1 MGHGTDG
8 HLYRKLG
15 DKIDGL
21 TVRAPWDGTLHKI
34 LAELYSPEE
43 AEVVI
48 KMPYSMASLGRIRRL
63 TGIPEARLRGILDG
77 LADKGL
83 VLDMRLGGKYVY
95 MPSPMVI
102 GIFEFTMMRAGGVDH
117 KKLAGLFREYM
128 FGEFGRENFKE
139 GRVALMRSLPYESV
153 INDEVCVEVLDY
165 EKAHSIIDESKKF
178 SIGICSCRHE
188 KLHTG
193 EKTCDVPLDA
203 CSSFG
208 FAADY
213 LIRHGLAKEVSKTE
227 AFENLARS
235 KELGLVLNADNVR
248 QGIAYICHC
257 CGCCCN
263 VLLGVSRYG
272 YGNVVV
278 TSGFVPEIDPTVCKG
293 CGKCAKAC
301 PVGAMKMHP
310 AGDPAKPKKKRPA
323 PDTSVCLGCGVCGL
337 KCKTGALK
345 LVRGTKR
352 PILPED
358 TFERVILQCVE
369 KGTLQNVMFD
379 DPARLTH
386 RFLRGF
392 VGGFLRL
399 SPVKRALTGEALR
412 SRFLSVMKAGAPP
425 MPPTR

>member
-1 MGHGTDG
+1 MGHI
-8 HLYRKLG
+8 YKKLG

-21 TVRAPWDGTLHKI
+21 SVRAPWDETFHKI

-43 AEVVI
+43 AEVVV
-48 KMPYSMASLGRIRRL
+48 KMPYAMANLGRIGRV
-63 TGIPEARLRGILDG
+63 TGIPEARLRNTLEG

-83 VLDMRLGGKYVY
+83 VLDLFIGGEYVY

-128 FGEFGRENFKE
+128 FGDFGRTNFAE
-139 GRVALMRSLPYESV
+139 GRIAMMRALPYESV
-153 INDEVCVEVLDY
+153 IKDEPHVEVLDY
-165 EKAHSIIDESKKF
+165 ERARSIIEGSRKF
-178 SIGICSCRHE
+178 SIGTCSCRHE
-188 KLHTG
+188 KLHAG
-193 EKTCDVPLDA
+193 EKTCDVPLDT

-248 QGIAYICHC
+248 NGVAYICHC

-263 VLLGVSRYG
+263 VLLGVSRHG
-272 YGNVVV
+272 YGNIVV
-278 TSGFVPEIDPTVCKG
+278 TSGFVPDIEPAVCKG
-293 CGKCAKAC
+293 CGQCAKAC

-310 AGDPAKPKKKRPA
+310 AGDPQKPRKMRPA
-323 PDTSVCLGCGVCGL
+323 PDASVCLGCGVCGL
-337 KCKTGALK
+337 NCKTGALK
-345 LVRGTKR
+345 LGRGEKK

-358 TFERVILQCVE
+358 TFERVILQCLE
-369 KGTLQNVMFD
+369 KGTLQNMMFD
-379 DPARLTH
+379 DPGRLTH

-392 VGGFLRL
+392 VGGFLKL
-399 SPVKRALTGEALR
+399 PPVKRALTGDMLR
-412 SRFLSVMKAGAPP
+412 SRFLEGVKAGAARQGGLPEL
-425 MPPTR
+425 